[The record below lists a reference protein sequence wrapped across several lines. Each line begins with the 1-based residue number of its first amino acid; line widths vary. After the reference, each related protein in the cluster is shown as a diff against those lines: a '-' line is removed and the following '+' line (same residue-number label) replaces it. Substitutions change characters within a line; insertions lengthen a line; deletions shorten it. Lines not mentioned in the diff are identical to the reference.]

1 MAEAIGLAASIIGVV
16 KITGSL
22 VSLGYNYLGGV
33 RDVSNELRK
42 LVDELHSLAQVLLV
56 LRDHARDDILLQ
68 PTALQRLNDQNGPLP
83 RCALELKTL
92 QGKLEPKLGLRGMV
106 KYLLWPLKEKETL
119 QYIDSIERYKSLFNL
134 ALTTDHFA
142 LSRTIDGCV
151 RDTNQIMHELRNESS
166 VLTSHVDRMLTAEK
180 RNKILN
186 WLYPGNFDQKHV
198 EINQPD
204 YLMLWGYGIPGAG
217 KTFISSSIID
227 YLKTQKSGGNYGI
240 APRGCFSLYASISST
255 YASRQP

>member
-16 KITGSL
+16 QITGSL

-119 QYIDSIERYKSLFNL
+119 QYIDSIKRYKSLFNL

-198 EINQPD
+198 ETS
-204 YLMLWGYGIPGAG
+204 GRR
-217 KTFISSSIID
+217 
-227 YLKTQKSGGNYGI
+227 QKHTTGWIFGTAEFKKLVQRS
-240 APRGCFSLYASISST
+240 A
-255 YASRQP
+255 